1 MQTKQYRVYRID
13 RVTKG
18 TRKEKNKMEWK
29 IYEKWL
35 DVTLYRQ
42 MTDLIYRLSNKK
54 EKNEI
59 YKAASRQD
67 PLLKEPDTDMEKEYG
82 LHYPGEVLE
91 RMEEHQK
98 MTKQVYRAL
107 GLALA
112 RTLALQE
119 SFMFNGTQKITFF
132 KKLERSLGTEDLF
145 FLSIRY
151 RLEENN
157 QGKWLDKL
165 YQYPYQY
172 LEETVLA
179 LSVLPEDEKLWE
191 LLKGKMAKILETKQN
206 LQVYEDWPIYVW
218 SANTCGDCGETT
230 KERYLEIL
238 EFTHFVDFFSF
249 NRLEENHKEKVL
261 VNKVTVVVALD
272 LGTGNTKNPE
282 L

>member
-1 MQTKQYRVYRID
+1 M
-13 RVTKG
+13 KG
-18 TRKEKNKMEWK
+18 KSKMEWK

-67 PLLKEPDTDMEKEYG
+67 LLLKEPETDMETAYG

-91 RMEEHQK
+91 RIEEHQK

-119 SFMFNGTQKITFF
+119 SFMFNGTQKIAFF

-151 RLEENN
+151 LLEENN
-157 QGKWLDKL
+157 QRQWLDKL

-172 LEETVLA
+172 LEEMVLA

-191 LLKGKMAKILETKQN
+191 LLKGKMVKILETKQN
-206 LQVYEDWPIYVW
+206 LQVYEDWPVYVW
-218 SANTCGDCGETT
+218 IANTY
-230 KERYLEIL
+230 R
-238 EFTHFVDFFSF
+238 
-249 NRLEENHKEKVL
+249 NRLKNYRKKDLNILKWL
-261 VNKVTVVVALD
+261 VKLSITNAKNADGAL
-272 LGTGNTKNPE
+272 
-282 L
+282 

>member
-1 MQTKQYRVYRID
+1 
-13 RVTKG
+13 
-18 TRKEKNKMEWK
+18 MEWK

-67 PLLKEPDTDMEKEYG
+67 LLLKEPETDMETAYG

-91 RMEEHQK
+91 RIEEHQK

-119 SFMFNGTQKITFF
+119 SFMFNGTQKIAFF

-151 RLEENN
+151 LLEENN
-157 QGKWLDKL
+157 QRQWLDKL

-172 LEETVLA
+172 LEEMVLA

-191 LLKGKMAKILETKQN
+191 LLKGKMVDSGNETK
-206 LQVYEDWPIYVW
+206 PSGI
-218 SANTCGDCGETT
+218 
-230 KERYLEIL
+230 
-238 EFTHFVDFFSF
+238 
-249 NRLEENHKEKVL
+249 
-261 VNKVTVVVALD
+261 
-272 LGTGNTKNPE
+272 
-282 L
+282 